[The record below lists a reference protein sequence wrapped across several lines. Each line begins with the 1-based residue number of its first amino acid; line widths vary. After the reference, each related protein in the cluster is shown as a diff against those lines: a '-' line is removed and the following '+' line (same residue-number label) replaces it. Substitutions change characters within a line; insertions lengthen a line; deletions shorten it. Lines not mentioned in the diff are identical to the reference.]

1 MLPCL
6 ANIGVDAAVECCVWL
21 KIAVQVGPNA
31 PMHRHNESA
40 MQRTATFVVIC
51 C

>member
-6 ANIGVDAAVECCVWL
+6 ANIVVDAAVECCVL
-21 KIAVQVGPNA
+21 LQIGVQVGPNA
-31 PMHRHNESA
+31 PMHCHNESA
-40 MQRTATFVVIC
+40 MQRTAIFLVC